1 LDHLRFYLLS
11 CMYMTSIDVEQ
22 ILALIEKNP
31 NISDLHLSWG
41 ESIAYRMNGEVIRE
55 QQAGK
60 LTNEVMELI
69 MKQLFEGNPQRFDKF
84 MADKDADFAYI
95 SKTWTPYRVNA
106 FIKTGR
112 LAVVMRKINSSPKK
126 IEDLMFADLAES
138 IKWNILSAKKGLYLV
153 TGPTGSGKSTS
164 IVAMLQYI
172 NETRSENMI
181 TIEDPI
187 EFIFT
192 PDKCIVSQREI
203 GHDTW
208 SFPNALRASMREDPD
223 IIFVWEIRDRET
235 AESALSLAETGHLVF
250 STMHTNSAANTVNRY
265 ISFFPP
271 EIQESVCDRLAEA
284 LIGVQSQTLVKNT
297 VWGRIGVYELMIN
310 VPAIK
315 NNIKKREIDQL
326 HNIIETSAAGG
337 MISLKKYAERLVDKK
352 IAEASEVEWIMK
364 LSMG

>member
-1 LDHLRFYLLS
+1 
-11 CMYMTSIDVEQ
+11 MYMTSIDVEQ

-31 NISDLHLSWG
+31 NISDLHLSGG

-60 LTNEVMELI
+60 LTNEIMELI

-84 MADKDADFAYI
+84 MADKEADFAYI
-95 SKTWTPYRVNA
+95 SKTGTPYRVNA

-138 IKWNILSAKKGLYLV
+138 IKTNILSAKKGLYLV

-164 IVAMLQYI
+164 IVAMLQHI
-172 NETRSENMI
+172 NENRSENLI

-187 EFIFT
+187 EFIFS

-208 SFPNALRASMREDPD
+208 SFANALRAAMREDPD

-235 AESALSLAETGHLVF
+235 ADSALTLAETGHLVF
-250 STMHTNSAANTVNRY
+250 STMHTNSAANTVNRF

-271 EIQESVCDRLAEA
+271 EIQESVSDRFAES

-297 VWGRIGVYELMIN
+297 VWGRIGVFELMIN
-310 VPAIK
+310 IPAIK

-326 HNIIETSAAGG
+326 HNIIETSASGW

-352 IAEASEVEWIMK
+352 IAERSEVEWIMR
-364 LSMG
+364 STTN